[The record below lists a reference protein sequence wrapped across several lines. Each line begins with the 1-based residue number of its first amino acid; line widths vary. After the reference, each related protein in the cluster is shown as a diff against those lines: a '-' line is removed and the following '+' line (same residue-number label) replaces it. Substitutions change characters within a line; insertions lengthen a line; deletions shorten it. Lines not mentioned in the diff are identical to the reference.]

1 MKNNKK
7 TLKNFLL
14 EEDAKISKKA
24 LLLWWIWV
32 VAWMF
37 WWITQAWHSSSPCW
51 WSHSSAIWGS
61 SHNSAI
67 AHASHSSY

>member
-24 LLLWWIWV
+24 LLL
-32 VAWMF
+32 
-37 WWITQAWHSSSPCW
+37 
-51 WSHSSAIWGS
+51 
-61 SHNSAI
+61 
-67 AHASHSSY
+67 